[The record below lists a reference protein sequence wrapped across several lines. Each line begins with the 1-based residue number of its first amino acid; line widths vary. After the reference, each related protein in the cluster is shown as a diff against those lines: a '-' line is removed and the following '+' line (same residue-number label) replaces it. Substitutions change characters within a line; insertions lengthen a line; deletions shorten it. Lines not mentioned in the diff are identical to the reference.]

1 MRIGIDAN
9 EANVVNRVGS
19 NVYAFE
25 VLWQLYRQDKVG
37 QYLIYLS
44 QLPLADLPKAGK
56 RWQYKVLTPGTLWT
70 QWRLPLSLYFDRPRP
85 NLFLTLGH
93 YAPRFA
99 PIPTMVCI
107 MDLAF
112 LKFPDTFKKRDLWQ
126 LKSWTNYSVKK
137 AKHVFVISQSTKKD
151 VVDSYGISGSK
162 ITVAYPG
169 VKRLSAVGKNLVA
182 GKYLLYVGT
191 LQPRKNIDAL
201 INAFTSLPTR
211 DGNVK
216 LIIAGKVG
224 WKYQKRAVPG
234 VKYLGF
240 VPQEKLSSLIKG
252 ALGLVLP
259 SLYEGFG
266 IPVVQAM
273 SLDTPVL
280 VSRNSSLPEIV
291 GDTGLYIEPPFDAV
305 AIGAGLSRL
314 LALSSNEK
322 QKLTAAAKLRAA
334 KFTWQK
340 TGQVILETMVKY
352 RDELI
357 V

>member
-1 MRIGIDAN
+1 MLIGIDAN

-25 VLWQLYRQDKVG
+25 VLWQLYSQDKAND
-37 QYLIYLS
+37 YLIYLS
-44 QLPLADLPKAGK
+44 RPPLANLPPAGK
-56 RWQYKVLTPGTLWT
+56 KWQYRVLTPSMLWT
-70 QWRLPLSLYFDRPRP
+70 QWRLPWDLYFSRPRP
-85 NLFLTLGH
+85 DLFLTLGH
-93 YAPRFA
+93 YAPRFS
-99 PIPTMVCI
+99 PVPTLVCI

-112 LKFPDTFKKRDLWQ
+112 LKYPETFRSRDLWQ
-126 LKSWTNYSVKK
+126 LKSWTKYSVKK
-137 AKHVFVISQSTKKD
+137 AAHVFVISQSTKKD
-151 VVDSYGISGSK
+151 VMKAYGVADSK
-162 ITVAYPG
+162 ITIAYPG
-169 VKRLSAVGKNLVA
+169 VKLLPVTGKSPAA
-182 GKYLLYVGT
+182 GNYLLYVGT

-201 INAFTSLPTR
+201 INAFTSLPSR

-224 WKYQKRAVPG
+224 WKYQKKAMPG

-240 VPQEKLSSLIKG
+240 VPQEKLASLIKG
-252 ALGLVLP
+252 AVGLVLP

-273 SLDTPVL
+273 SLGTPVL

-291 GDTGLYIEPPFDAV
+291 GDAGLYIEPPFDPSSIRASLEKL
-305 AIGAGLSRL
+305 LSL
-314 LALSSNEK
+314 TPVEK

-340 TGQVILETMVKY
+340 TGRVILETMVKY
-352 RDELI
+352 RDELT